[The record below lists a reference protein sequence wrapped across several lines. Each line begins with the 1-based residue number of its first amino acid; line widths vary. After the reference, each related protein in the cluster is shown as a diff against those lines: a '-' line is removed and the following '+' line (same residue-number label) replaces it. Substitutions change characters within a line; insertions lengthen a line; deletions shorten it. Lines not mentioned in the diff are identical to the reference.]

1 MLIDHSEKG
10 SSGLLL
16 ERRTGALMADISME
30 DFGCVAISPL
40 WLGGV
45 AKQARPAS
53 PSSRDDKNTL
63 HRVMDAQHHLHH
75 VMIRPPFHRV
85 MDAASWADAPC

>member
-63 HRVMDAQHHLHH
+63 SSGDGRGLVSLCPMLGA
-75 VMIRPPFHRV
+75 V
-85 MDAASWADAPC
+85 